1 MVFVFDKGIVK
12 LRFSKYPAQTPPQHP
27 QKQPRVHFADA
38 HVVGEGVEV
47 GHAVGGVL
55 HGRFNPN
62 RLDAAPV
69 QADEDFRVEIHAVA
83 HGFFADDRKRG
94 GSGYRRKPHIPSLM
108 SYDQVC
114 SMFQKSVILRPYSR
128 ALGAS
133 PPYCGQPQ
141 TTVSG
146 FCSAAAKSLGVSS
159 RWCCPSAS
167 TCKTWL

>member
-1 MVFVFDKGIVK
+1 MF
-12 LRFSKYPAQTPPQHP
+12 QHTE
-27 QKQPRVHFADA
+27 KQPCVHFADA

-94 GSGYRRKPHIPSLM
+94 GERVQAEAAHAVFDVARPSV
-108 SYDQVC
+108 QHVPEIGN
-114 SMFQKSVILRPYSR
+114 FAPVQPRFGRVVSVLRP
-128 ALGAS
+128 AADD
-133 PPYCGQPQ
+133 
-141 TTVSG
+141 G
-146 FCSAAAKSLGVSS
+146 FGVLF
-159 RWCCPSAS
+159 RRRQEFGRVVQMVLPVGID
-167 TCKTWL
+167 L

>member
-1 MVFVFDKGIVK
+1 MVSVFDKGIVK

-38 HVVGEGVEV
+38 HVVSEGVEV

-83 HGFFADDRKRG
+83 YGFFADDRKRG
-94 GSGYRRKPHIPSLM
+94 GERVQAEAAHAVFDVARPSVQHVPEVGNFAPLQLKPNEIN
-108 SYDQVC
+108 
-114 SMFQKSVILRPYSR
+114 I
-128 ALGAS
+128 
-133 PPYCGQPQ
+133 
-141 TTVSG
+141 
-146 FCSAAAKSLGVSS
+146 
-159 RWCCPSAS
+159 
-167 TCKTWL
+167 